1 MAAFEAPPG
10 LPVTLFAKIKAPGQN
25 TGDLQIS
32 GNEIKIQSGNKW
44 TLFENVYDQQTREK
58 DICDSDLQRV
68 IPLLMD
74 GYSVCVFVFG
84 TVSSDK
90 REFLSGIIQLL
101 FGQLW
106 NQLSNKTKS
115 FQIQLNA
122 LEIVE
127 DTLYDLMDPSNE
139 NLVIEHNHDGPSV
152 LNLQT
157 STLTSTNDFSMLFTE
172 IMDNRTQQ
180 LTEFGP
186 KSAKSSFF
194 LTMKITHN
202 DTRSILHF
210 VEIPAADK
218 LIENVAEVN
227 ILSFSFYI
235 VSWCSLSILCP

>member
-10 LPVTLFAKIKAPGQN
+10 LPITLFAKIKAPGQN

-32 GNEIKIQSGNKW
+32 GDEIKTVSGTKW
-44 TLFENVYDQQTREK
+44 TAFEKVYNQQTREK
-58 DICDSDLQRV
+58 DMCDADLQRV
-68 IPLLMD
+68 LPLVMD

-84 TVSSDK
+84 TISSDK
-90 REFLSGIIQLL
+90 REILSGIIQLL

-106 NQLSNKTKS
+106 NQLSSKTKS

-127 DTLYDLMDPSNE
+127 DTLYDLNNMKNE
-139 NLVIEHNHDGPSV
+139 NLIIEHKHDGPSV

-157 STLTSTNDFSMLFTE
+157 ATLTSTNDFSMLFTE

-186 KSAKSSFF
+186 KSSKSSFF
-194 LTMKITHN
+194 LSMNITHN
-202 DTRSILHF
+202 DTRSLLHF
-210 VEIPAADK
+210 VELPAADV
-218 LIENVAEVN
+218 LVENIAEVN
-227 ILSFSFYI
+227 FINKFYE
-235 VSWCSLSILCP
+235 